1 MPAGLMDALGAFTY
15 LSENIPSWIS
25 RLSELSTH
33 TAAKH
38 AEYAEAYKRHVAVR
52 PRRRRN
58 SSVCSIRTED
68 LRSSAPD
75 TETRPQSSA
84 AETRTTVTT
93 PNTSQHQS
101 NVNPRKRGAEEG
113 PTLDGSD
120 RSPYASTRNNL
131 IIHYDGHTQK
141 VLEEMVRNIGTARNN
156 IRKGRMA
163 QLPMSGYRN
172 KMLDRSTRMDSL
184 ASSLSSSES
193 SENDVLSSIR
203 KARNQGPPRPRARE
217 HSPFDT
223 AEKQLEVVHG
233 MCETAAYHFLR
244 SGDCSS
250 DLANVEGKF
259 KSLLDMAT
267 NEVRRLKAEQPE
279 VPAAQEETPTT
290 ASTATTTMEA
300 DRQSLSKI
308 GTIEVDDGTESME
321 SIDLTA
327 FRVNRLRR

>member
-1 MPAGLMDALGAFTY
+1 MPAGQQMDALGAFAY
-15 LSENIPSWIS
+15 LSENIPSWLS
-25 RLSELSTH
+25 RLSDLSTH

-38 AEYAEAYKRHVAVR
+38 AEYAEAYKRHITVR
-52 PRRRRN
+52 PRRRKN
-58 SSVCSIRTED
+58 SSICSIRTED

-93 PNTSQHQS
+93 PNTSQHQP
-101 NVNPRKRGAEEG
+101 NVNPRKRGAEET

-120 RSPYASTRNNL
+120 QDPLVSTRNNL

-163 QLPMSGYRN
+163 QLPVSGYRN
-172 KMLDRSTRMDSL
+172 KMPDRSARINSL
-184 ASSLSSSES
+184 ADSLSSSES
-193 SENDVLSSIR
+193 CEDDVLSSIR
-203 KARNQGPPRPRARE
+203 KARNQGPPGPRARK
-217 HSPFDT
+217 HSPFDA
-223 AEKQLEVVHG
+223 AEKQLELVHG

-244 SGDCSS
+244 SGDCSA
-250 DLANVEGKF
+250 DLASVEAKF
-259 KSLLDMAT
+259 RSLLDLAT

-279 VPAAQEETPTT
+279 VPVVQEESPTMTP
-290 ASTATTTMEA
+290 TATTIEA

-308 GTIEVDDGTESME
+308 DAIEVDDGTESVE

-327 FRVNRLRR
+327 FRANRLRR

>member
-1 MPAGLMDALGAFTY
+1 MPAGQQIDALAAFTY
-15 LSENIPSWIS
+15 LSDNIPAWLG

-33 TAAKH
+33 TTAKN

-52 PRRRRN
+52 PRRRKN
-58 SSVCSIRTED
+58 SSICSIRTED

-93 PNTSQHQS
+93 PNTSQHQA
-101 NVNPRKRGAEEG
+101 NVNPRKRGAEEA

-120 RSPYASTRNNL
+120 QGPFVSTRNNL

-163 QLPMSGYRN
+163 SLPVSGYRN
-172 KMLDRSTRMDSL
+172 KMLDRSARLNSL
-184 ASSLSSSES
+184 AGSLTSSES
-193 SENDVLSSIR
+193 SEDDVLSSIR
-203 KARNQGPPRPRARE
+203 KARNQGPPGPRARE
-217 HSPFDT
+217 HSPFDA
-223 AEKQLEVVHG
+223 AEKQLELVHEV
-233 MCETAAYHFLR
+233 CETAAYHFLR
-244 SGDCSS
+244 SGDCSA
-250 DLANVEGKF
+250 DLASVEGKF
-259 KSLLDMAT
+259 KGLLDLAT

-279 VPAAQEETPTT
+279 VPVVQEETPTMT
-290 ASTATTTMEA
+290 PTGTTIEA

-308 GTIEVDDGTESME
+308 DIIEVDDGTESVE

-327 FRVNRLRR
+327 FRANRRRR

>member
-1 MPAGLMDALGAFTY
+1 MNALGAFTH

-25 RLSELSTH
+25 RLAELSTH

-52 PRRRRN
+52 PRRRKN
-58 SSVCSIRTED
+58 SSICSIRPDD

-75 TETRPQSSA
+75 TDIQPQSSA

-101 NVNPRKRGAEEG
+101 NVNPRKRGAEEA
-113 PTLDGSD
+113 PSLDGSD
-120 RSPYASTRNNL
+120 ESPYVSTRNNL

-163 QLPMSGYRN
+163 QLPMAGYRN
-172 KMLDRSTRMDSL
+172 KMLDRSTGMNNL
-184 ASSLSSSES
+184 ASSLSSSDS

-203 KARNQGPPRPRARE
+203 KARNQGPPGPRARE

-223 AEKQLEVVHG
+223 AEKQLELVHG

-244 SGDCSS
+244 SGDCSA
-250 DLANVEGKF
+250 DLASVEGEF
-259 KSLLDMAT
+259 KNLLDLAT
-267 NEVRRLKAEQPE
+267 NEVGRLKAEQQE
-279 VPAAQEETPTT
+279 APAAQEETPIT
-290 ASTATTTMEA
+290 APTATTIEA

-308 GTIEVDDGTESME
+308 DTIEVDDGTDSVE